1 VNVSAWHTIPAAEME
16 PVYRAEATRWRQG
29 LAWETAATWD
39 LVEQSRQRGLVPA
52 DGAICG
58 WSFHLRHRDT
68 LQIGSVCAA
77 ATDVTAALVAAVL
90 DSREAHSASHAM
102 AFTLAGAPG
111 LDACFAARGFAV
123 GTYRYLQQPLSG
135 LGRSS
140 ESGVRQPPVHL
151 LRTWRSDDAPAIARL
166 LAAAY
171 EGVDPLRP
179 FGGDGRAED
188 WSEYLAQLITE
199 TGCGRFCPQRS
210 LVAVGSQGNL
220 DGAALIT
227 DLGAGTA
234 HLAQLVVAPPVHG
247 AGLGRRLLREV
258 MIDASRAGFERMSLL
273 VGEQN
278 APARSLYARTG
289 FEESAVFL
297 TAAAPGACRPAF
309 RRSSAEE
316 R

>member
-1 VNVSAWHTIPAAEME
+1 VNVSAWHTIPAAEMA
-16 PVYRAEATRWRQG
+16 PVYRAETTRWREG

-39 LVEQSRQRGLVPA
+39 LVEQSRQRGLVPGFVA
-52 DGAICG
+52 RDSDGTICG

-68 LQIGSVCAA
+68 LQIGAVCAA
-77 ATDVTAALVAAVL
+77 TSNVTAALVAAVL
-90 DSREAHSASHAM
+90 DSSEAHSSSHAM
-102 AFTLAGAPG
+102 VFALAGAPG

-123 GTYRYLQQPLSG
+123 GTYRYLQQPLSR
-135 LGRSS
+135 LGRPSD
-140 ESGVRQPPVHL
+140 SGVRQAPVHL
-151 LRTWRSDDAPAIARL
+151 LRTWRSDDAPAIVRL

-210 LVAVGSQGNL
+210 LVAAGPKGHV

-227 DLGAGTA
+227 DLGGGTA

-247 AGLGRRLLREV
+247 TGLGRRLLREV
-258 MIDASRAGFERMSLL
+258 MVDASRAGFERMSLL

-278 APARSLYARTG
+278 VPARSLYARSG

-297 TAAAPGACRPAF
+297 TAAA
-309 RRSSAEE
+309 
-316 R
+316 